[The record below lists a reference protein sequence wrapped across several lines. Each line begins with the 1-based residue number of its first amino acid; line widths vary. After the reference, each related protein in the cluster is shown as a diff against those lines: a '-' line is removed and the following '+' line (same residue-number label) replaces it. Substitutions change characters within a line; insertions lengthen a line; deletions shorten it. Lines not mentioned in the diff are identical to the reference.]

1 MQGVGEVEVKVD
13 LTIGHYLYITIAREM
28 ISWRDVYSVFNRIP
42 GGINENVLC

>member
-28 ISWRDVYSVFNRIP
+28 IS
-42 GGINENVLC
+42 